1 MFLMEYAVI
10 GIGCGFCDF
19 FCASR
24 RRHTRCALVTGV
36 QTCALP
42 ISCAGGA
49 MNAVEYQSFADA
61 WESRATIRTRPRRR
75 VEDDDK
81 LIFPM
86 SRQPLVHSQT
96 FLRHCPQLR
105 DFVLVQSLYK

>member
-1 MFLMEYAVI
+1 
-10 GIGCGFCDF
+10 
-19 FCASR
+19 
-24 RRHTRCALVTGV
+24 
-36 QTCALP
+36 
-42 ISCAGGA
+42 
-49 MNAVEYQSFADA
+49 MNAIPYQSFADA

-96 FLRHCPQLR
+96 FLSHCAQLR
-105 DFVLVQSLYK
+105 DFVLVQSLYKFINDVVISRQNWWTTPPGASPRTASASNSRSPAAMTQ

>member
-1 MFLMEYAVI
+1 
-10 GIGCGFCDF
+10 
-19 FCASR
+19 
-24 RRHTRCALVTGV
+24 
-36 QTCALP
+36 
-42 ISCAGGA
+42 
-49 MNAVEYQSFADA
+49 MNAIPYQSFADA

-96 FLRHCPQLR
+96 FLSHCAQLR
-105 DFVLVQSLYK
+105 DFVLVQSLYKFINDVVIFETELVDHTAPVSYTHLTLPTICSV